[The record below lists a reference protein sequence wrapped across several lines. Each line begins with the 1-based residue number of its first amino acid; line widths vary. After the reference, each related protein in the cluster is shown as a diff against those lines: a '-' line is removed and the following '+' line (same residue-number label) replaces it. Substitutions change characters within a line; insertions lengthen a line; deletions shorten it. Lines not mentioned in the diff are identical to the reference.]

1 MHEDADYKAAFAEAE
16 KRAVMALED
25 EAVRRA
31 REGVRRP
38 VRYKGKIVGYE
49 TDYSDQLLV
58 FLLKNWAPDKYREQ
72 LGVKFEWDGD
82 PAKLNP
88 QQQERLMTYLA
99 SIAYPDD
106 PAAAEIEKRK
116 ALGLPEGQVID
127 ATLAGESTASEV
139 HGASGESRRSW
150 GRYRGPGGTQEA
162 GCAVAFEWA
171 GDAAEDEPGGAGGV
185 G

>member
-1 MHEDADYKAAFAEAE
+1 
-16 KRAVMALED
+16 MALED

-150 GRYRGPGGTQEA
+150 GDIVDAEERKRL
-162 GCAVAFEWA
+162 
-171 GDAAEDEPGGAGGV
+171 AAEWYSKGPQMPAGMPREERVAWLDEHWPLERPV
-185 G
+185 GLSAV

>member
-1 MHEDADYKAAFAEAE
+1 
-16 KRAVMALED
+16 MALED

-127 ATLAGESTASEV
+127 TTLAGESTASEV

-150 GRYRGPGGTQEA
+150 GDIADPEERKRLAAPWLLSGPAMPQKMSREERVAWADSHWPLERTVGLS
-162 GCAVAFEWA
+162 AV
-171 GDAAEDEPGGAGGV
+171 
-185 G
+185 